1 VNAVPS
7 EDPRTIAVGAFDGV
21 HLRHRDLIAAA
32 PSPVAV
38 VTWEPRPGERLL
50 CPLGRRLELLADA
63 GAASVTLASAGALPP
78 QPDGRT
84 VVRDP
89 DESDPGTQAAI
100 RRALE
105 VGDVAG
111 AATLLGRPAEVEGV
125 VVGGDA
131 RGRTLGFPTANV
143 QLAAG
148 VVVPGLGIYAG
159 WAAGTRAAVS
169 VGTNPTYGGEEL
181 RVEAFLLDFEG
192 ELYGQ
197 RLVVELWERLRD
209 EVAFSTEAELVDA
222 IEKDVAR
229 TRKAARPT

>member
-1 VNAVPS
+1 
-7 EDPRTIAVGAFDGV
+7 
-21 HLRHRDLIAAA
+21 
-32 PSPVAV
+32 
-38 VTWEPRPGERLL
+38 
-50 CPLGRRLELLADA
+50 
-63 GAASVTLASAGALPP
+63 
-78 QPDGRT
+78 

-89 DESDPGTQAAI
+89 DESEPGTQAAI